1 MKLINQSHQIISE
14 PDPYKLI
21 ELCGRTCYK
30 SEDKITDES
39 NIKFVKMLKSL
50 RHMSV
55 FEHVYIALTVPNE
68 TIRDIRNVQITENM
82 DVLTMPVIDNTYI
95 TTSTFYN
102 NIASGNLRAWMEFL
116 QIPGIKVNSGIKA
129 IAHYLYTVF
138 PDLFPDVQYYG
149 RNILP
154 IYKSEM
160 HPNEQVIHTVKTVK
174 FITNRGVTHELVR
187 HRPAAYSQEST
198 RYVKYNNEME
208 FIRPV
213 WIDKEYL
220 GNYTPTF
227 KGEDTSGHFIESCLL
242 AELEYNNLLS
252 NGWQPQ
258 QSREVLPNAL
268 KTEIVITCTLRE
280 WYHIFKLRC
289 SSKAHPQIRS
299 LMQQTLK
306 DFIIMEPT
314 IFEPLQHLLEN

>member
-1 MKLINQSHQIISE
+1 MKLINQSHQIINE

-21 ELCGRTCYK
+21 ELCGRICYK
-30 SEDKITDES
+30 SEDKITESS

-50 RHMSV
+50 GHLSV

-68 TIRDIRNVQITENM
+68 TIKDIRKQFNINFNNILEA
-82 DVLTMPVIDNTYI
+82 PVIDDTYI
-95 TTSTFYN
+95 TCSTFYN

-116 QIPGIKVNSGIKA
+116 QIPGIQNSAGVKA
-129 IAHYLYTVF
+129 IAHYLHNVF
-138 PDLFPDVQYYG
+138 PDLFSYTNYHG
-149 RNILP
+149 REVLP

-160 HPNEQVIHTVKTVK
+160 HLNERAIHSVKTIK

-187 HRPAAYSQEST
+187 HRPCAFSQEST

-208 FIRPV
+208 FIRPA
-213 WIDKEYL
+213 WIDEEYL

-227 KGEDTSGHFIESCLL
+227 RLENPAGHFIDSCLL
-242 AELEYNNLLS
+242 SERTYNNLLN
-252 NGWQPQ
+252 NGWKPQ
-258 QSREVLPNAL
+258 QAREVLPNAL

-289 SSKAHPQIRS
+289 SSKAHPQIRA

-314 IFEPLQHLLEN
+314 IFEPLINLLEN